1 MLNFLIRCHD
11 HIWAALHV
19 TILNIPP
26 HRLYLF
32 PLLAGTVWFV
42 TLASLLLTWVAR
54 GMKPYPGQ
62 SNPHIPFISNIASF
76 ELKPLFLV
84 GASITA
90 MGFFFTVASVH
101 VMRYEPGF
109 ALIRVHK
116 DTPNQHPH
124 PHLHPNNPNS
134 DPEIEDEE
142 TTSEDE
148 ATLKSL
154 KLISLFS
161 IFFAGVAST
170 ALTLL
175 AVMDTFRY
183 TFAHHIFLRMCFA
196 GLALQSAGTAIVYAD
211 EVLHVISYITHLGRW
226 VHDSCSQDANNGNDY
241 WGRSLRRSVRVR
253 IFATLST
260 TLILIQLF
268 LGVGFLSLTVVDDE
282 NADLRA
288 AGILEWIIAF
298 LGTVY
303 LWLFCGFFDRTSFDG
318 YAPSILYQSTN
329 GSTGVLTPE
338 SSERGSM
345 ESGVRNRSQG
355 RATEDH
361 DEDGDGDADLD
372 TERVPL
378 LVGEQGHPERKYT

>member
-1 MLNFLIRCHD
+1 MLKYLLRCHD

-26 HRLYLF
+26 NRLYHF
-32 PLLAGTVWFV
+32 PLLAGTVWFL
-42 TLASLLLTWVAR
+42 TLTSLLLTWVAR
-54 GMKPYPGQ
+54 GMRPYPGQ
-62 SNPHIPFISNIASF
+62 SNPHIPFISDIASF

-90 MGFFFTVASVH
+90 MGFLFTVAAVH

-116 DTPNQHPH
+116 DSSNPQPH
-124 PHLHPNNPNS
+124 PHLHPNNPSSN
-134 DPEIEDEE
+134 PEIEDEE

-148 ATLKSL
+148 ATLKTL

-161 IFFAGVAST
+161 IFAAGLAST

-183 TFAHHIFLRMCFA
+183 TFAHHIFLRLCFA

-211 EVLHVISYITHLGRW
+211 EVLHVISYITHFGRW
-226 VHDSCSQDANNGNDY
+226 VQDSQTQDGNAGSDY
-241 WGRSLRRSVRVR
+241 WGRSIRRSVRVR

-260 TLILIQLF
+260 VLILIELF
-268 LGVGFLSLTVVDDE
+268 LGVGFLSLTVADE
-282 NADLRA
+282 NTDLRA

-298 LGTVY
+298 LGSAY

-318 YAPSILYQSTN
+318 YVPSILYQSADDSSAMFTPGTSDASSVASSVRSVTGEN
-329 GSTGVLTPE
+329 GDRAEVEVGEENAEL
-338 SSERGSM
+338 ERM
-345 ESGVRNRSQG
+345 
-355 RATEDH
+355 
-361 DEDGDGDADLD
+361 
-372 TERVPL
+372 PL
-378 LVGEQGHPERKYT
+378 LGEQAPSESKYT